1 MDSIFSALTL
11 QKLVNFLPDR
21 KDGASTE
28 FDIIVYDGIS
38 AEETLRLVG
47 ATERVR
53 QLFYLFTARN
63 FIRIGN
69 EVMRV
74 AIKIQMVLKVHEEF
88 GGEDRN
94 WKIDFSFDA
103 KTGL

>member
-11 QKLVNFLPDR
+11 QRLVNFLPDR
-21 KDGASTE
+21 KDGASTQ

-53 QLFYLFTARN
+53 
-63 FIRIGN
+63 
-69 EVMRV
+69 
-74 AIKIQMVLKVHEEF
+74 
-88 GGEDRN
+88 
-94 WKIDFSFDA
+94 
-103 KTGL
+103 